1 MRDKILLVAFIAVVA
16 LTEMFPNVSAQEA
29 ADKAQQILAAA
40 RAAIGGEKLKSV
52 QSLSIEGEFRRSM
65 GPMDMSGTLNI
76 DLLMP
81 DKVLR
86 TETMNMMGG
95 MEITRLEALNG
106 DKVWEDTQQS
116 GGGGNMVMIR
126 RGGRGNDPKT
136 GEDMIRNEV
145 AKTTLSFLL
154 VTPSSIPATFSY
166 AGEAEAPEGKADVLD
181 AKVPVG
187 PELRLYFD
195 QKSHRLLMMSY
206 KGKRP
211 RIITHQATSATRL
224 SEEELQK
231 EMKDSEA
238 EAAKQPDVEYQTRFS
253 DYKEVNG
260 IWLPHKISKGIES
273 ETNEE
278 ISITKV
284 KINPSLKPEKFVKK

>member
-1 MRDKILLVAFIAVVA
+1 MRDKFLLVAFIAIVV

-29 ADKAQQILAAA
+29 ADKAQQILTAA
-40 RAAIGGEKLKSV
+40 RAAIGGEKLKSL
-52 QSLSIEGEFRRSM
+52 QSLSLEGEFRRSM

-106 DKVWEDTQQS
+106 DKVWEDQQQS
-116 GGGGNMVMIR
+116 GGGGGMVMIR
-126 RGGRGNDPKT
+126 RGGRGNDPKA
-136 GEDMIRNEV
+136 GEDMIRNEI
-145 AKTTLSFLL
+145 AKTTLGFLL
-154 VTPSSIPATFSY
+154 MTPSSVPATFSY
-166 AGEAEAPEGKADVLD
+166 AGEAESPDGKADVLD
-181 AKVPVG
+181 AKVSVG
-187 PELRLYFD
+187 PALQLYFD
-195 QKSHRLLMMSY
+195 QKSHRLLMLSY

-211 RIITHQATSATRL
+211 RVITHQGGGRM

-231 EMKDSEA
+231 QMKDSEA

-260 IWLPHKISKGIES
+260 IWFPHKISKGIES

-278 ISITKV
+278 ITITKV
-284 KINPSLKPEKFVKK
+284 KVNPSLKPEKFVKK

>member
-1 MRDKILLVAFIAVVA
+1 MREKFLIVLFVAAVAVA
-16 LTEMFPNVSAQEA
+16 ELFPNVSAQDA
-29 ADKAQQILAAA
+29 INKAEQILAQA

-52 QSLSIEGEFRRSM
+52 QSLSVEGEFRRTM
-65 GPMDMSGTLNI
+65 GPMEMSGTINV

-86 TETMNMMGG
+86 VETMNMMGG

-106 DKVWEDTQQS
+106 DKVWEDQQTS
-116 GGGGNMVMIR
+116 GGGGGMVMIR
-126 RGGRGNDPKT
+126 RGNRADPKA
-136 GEDMIRNEV
+136 GEDMIRSE
-145 AKTTLSFLL
+145 ALKTAFGFLL
-154 VTPSSIPATFSY
+154 STPSSLPTTYTY

-187 PELRLYFD
+187 PALRLYFD
-195 QKSHRLLMMSY
+195 QKSHRLLMMTY

-211 RIITHQATSATRL
+211 RVVTHQGGGPPAESDLEKRM
-224 SEEELQK
+224 K
-231 EMKDSEA
+231 EAEG

-253 DYKEVNG
+253 EYKEVSG
-260 IWLPHKISKGIES
+260 ILIPHKISKGIES

-278 ISITKV
+278 FTVTKV
-284 KINPSLKPEKFVKK
+284 KINPALKPEKFVKK